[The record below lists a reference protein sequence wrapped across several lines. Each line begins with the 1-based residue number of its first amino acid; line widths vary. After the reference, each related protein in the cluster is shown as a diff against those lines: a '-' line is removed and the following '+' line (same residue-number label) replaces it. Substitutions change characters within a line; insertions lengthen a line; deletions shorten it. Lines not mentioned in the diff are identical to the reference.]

1 MPILYDFRSFSQ
13 IKINPSNSRELYLST
28 EYADIAL
35 DFRLQGAHDLT
46 VGIVIEV
53 DDGTLW
59 KSSPSRLVVY
69 RVGGVELKDGAVLF
83 DSFRTVILEASR
95 PSEDGRIDRCLFVVS
110 PASLS
115 SFHGP
120 R

>member
-13 IKINPSNSRELYLST
+13 IKTIPSNSRELYLST

-59 KSSPSRLVVY
+59 KSSPTRLVVY
-69 RVGGVELKDGAVLF
+69 RVGGVECEDGTVLF
-83 DSFRTVILEASR
+83 DGFCTIGLEASG
-95 PSEDGRIDRCLFVVS
+95 PSEDRRFIGSLFVVS